1 MISWFSAK
9 DAKDFGMQLAEY
21 VVAEMPTEVAAKKDK
36 TLKKRIKIL
45 QQLEQK
51 IHNFKLENSLNIYKK
66 AQFGN
71 IFKWH
76 LLEQGYD
83 KEVVEELTNI
93 VMKEISK

>member
-9 DAKDFGMQLAEY
+9 EAKDFGLQLAEF
-21 VVAEMPTEVAAKKDK
+21 VVAQMPTELAAKKDK
-36 TLKKRIKIL
+36 TFKKRIKIL

-51 IHNFKLENSLNIYKK
+51 IHNFKLEHRLNIYKK

-71 IFKWH
+71 VFKWH
-76 LLEQGYD
+76 LLEQGFD

-93 VMKEISK
+93 VMKEIGK